1 MILSPITFPG
11 LGISV
16 DPPRI
21 AFYLGQKPIYWYG
34 IIIAIGF
41 LLAVLY
47 ALRRCKAFG
56 LRQDDLLDGVLW
68 VTPFAIV
75 CTRAYYCIFY
85 WDLYRDNPIS
95 CLYIWDGGLAIYG
108 GIIGAAIGILVF
120 SRVRKLPVG
129 TILDITSL
137 GFLIGQAVG
146 RWGNFFNREA
156 HGYETD
162 SFLRMGLTDAVG
174 HVAYYH
180 PTFLYESCWNLLG
193 FVLLHFYSKRRK
205 YDGQI
210 ATMYLAWYGF
220 GRMFIEGLRTDSL
233 YLPGTSI
240 RVSQLLAAVT
250 FVGATALFIV
260 QTFFRKHDASQLFVN
275 RQKPEA
281 QADQSEA

>member
-21 AFYLGQKPIYWYG
+21 AFYLGQKPIYLYG

-108 GIIGAAIGILVF
+108 GIIGAAIGILV
-120 SRVRKLPVG
+120 L
-129 TILDITSL
+129 SL
-137 GFLIGQAVG
+137 I
-146 RWGNFFNREA
+146 
-156 HGYETD
+156 H
-162 SFLRMGLTDAVG
+162 
-174 HVAYYH
+174 
-180 PTFLYESCWNLLG
+180 
-193 FVLLHFYSKRRK
+193 
-205 YDGQI
+205 I
-210 ATMYLAWYGF
+210 
-220 GRMFIEGLRTDSL
+220 
-233 YLPGTSI
+233 
-240 RVSQLLAAVT
+240 
-250 FVGATALFIV
+250 
-260 QTFFRKHDASQLFVN
+260 
-275 RQKPEA
+275 
-281 QADQSEA
+281 

>member
-21 AFYLGQKPIYWYG
+21 AFYLGQKPIYLYG

-108 GIIGAAIGILVF
+108 GIIGAAM
-120 SRVRKLPVG
+120 LP
-129 TILDITSL
+129 
-137 GFLIGQAVG
+137 
-146 RWGNFFNREA
+146 
-156 HGYETD
+156 
-162 SFLRMGLTDAVG
+162 
-174 HVAYYH
+174 
-180 PTFLYESCWNLLG
+180 
-193 FVLLHFYSKRRK
+193 
-205 YDGQI
+205 
-210 ATMYLAWYGF
+210 
-220 GRMFIEGLRTDSL
+220 
-233 YLPGTSI
+233 
-240 RVSQLLAAVT
+240 
-250 FVGATALFIV
+250 TAL
-260 QTFFRKHDASQLFVN
+260 
-275 RQKPEA
+275 
-281 QADQSEA
+281 

>member
-21 AFYLGQKPIYWYG
+21 AFYLGQKPIYLYG

-137 GFLIGQAVG
+137 GFLIGQAMG

-180 PTFLYESCWNLLG
+180 PTFLYESIWDILGFLLLAYISKKNKYKIFGRQPWVFRGSYDLCFPSGNLYEGERQLDRRPGNQNRLLG
-193 FVLLHFYSKRRK
+193 H
-205 YDGQI
+205 G
-210 ATMYLAWYGF
+210 
-220 GRMFIEGLRTDSL
+220 SL
-233 YLPGTSI
+233 
-240 RVSQLLAAVT
+240 
-250 FVGATALFIV
+250 
-260 QTFFRKHDASQLFVN
+260 FFRRYAVHCTD
-275 RQKPEA
+275 
-281 QADQSEA
+281 

>member
-21 AFYLGQKPIYWYG
+21 AFYLGQKPIYLYG

-210 ATMYLAWYGF
+210 ATMYVAWYGF
-220 GRMFIEGLRTDSL
+220 GRDVHRGSADGQL
-233 YLPGTSI
+233 
-240 RVSQLLAAVT
+240 VSP
-250 FVGATALFIV
+250 
-260 QTFFRKHDASQLFVN
+260 RDKHPASASCW
-275 RQKPEA
+275 RR
-281 QADQSEA
+281 

>member
-1 MILSPITFPG
+1 M
-11 LGISV
+11 
-16 DPPRI
+16 
-21 AFYLGQKPIYWYG
+21 
-34 IIIAIGF
+34 
-41 LLAVLY
+41 LY

-137 GFLIGQAVG
+137 GFLIGQAMG

-162 SFLRMGLTDAVG
+162 SFLRMGLTDTAG
-174 HVAYYH
+174 NVAYYH

-240 RVSQLLAAVT
+240 RVSQLPAAVT
-250 FVGATALFIV
+250 FVGRRPFSLSKPSSASMMHRSCSSTGKSRRPRQTRVRLEADILSATPPLIGIFY
-260 QTFFRKHDASQLFVN
+260 RKFTIFAFPHRESVL
-275 RQKPEA
+275 
-281 QADQSEA
+281 